1 MNIILRILHYRWPD
15 EPAIADAERLASIAI
30 HCDKY
35 DCTMPVAPWA
45 SRWFGRL
52 APVADTSEELQF
64 LFFAAYKLNDA
75 AQFAKIS
82 VRAAPIQTLGMCKS
96 NVMLNT
102 LPDLVRGT

>member
-15 EPAIADAERLASIAI
+15 EPAIVDAERLASIGI

-82 VRAAPIQTLGMCKS
+82 VRAVPIQTLGMCKS
-96 NVMLNT
+96 SVMLNT